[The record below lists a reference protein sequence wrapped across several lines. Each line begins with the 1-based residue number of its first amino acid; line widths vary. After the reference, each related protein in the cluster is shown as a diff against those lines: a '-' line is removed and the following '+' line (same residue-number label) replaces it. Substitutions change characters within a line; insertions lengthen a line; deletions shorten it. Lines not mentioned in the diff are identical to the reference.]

1 MLCYIGPIKPNHKIN
16 YNLIFTRDRL
26 KFIRRVTQLVE
37 VNIWTNEWHMLLV
50 PILRKWYLNL
60 LGPGHYEAINSF
72 IIK

>member
-50 PILRKWYLNL
+50 PILRK
-60 LGPGHYEAINSF
+60 
-72 IIK
+72 